1 MSIQNGKKPLSSK
14 PRQQSPA
21 SLEDIFGNTLSVDSE
36 MAESLGKK
44 GLEYRWISMKKYAD
58 MGNSH
63 ERAWR
68 PVKRSEC
75 GMIDQSSIINGS
87 DPDGYIRRGDL
98 VLAVRSKDL
107 GDKHRAFLKVQA
119 DRQKN
124 VQRDHANELKDFV
137 KKSGINAKI
146 SEGYDDEETE

>member
-14 PRQQSPA
+14 PRTQSPA
-21 SLEDIFGNTLSVDSE
+21 SLEDIFGNTLSVDPAI
-36 MAESLGKK
+36 AEAIGKK
-44 GLEYRWISMKKYAD
+44 GMEYRWISMKKYGD

-75 GMIDQSSIINGS
+75 GTIDPTSLTNGS

-98 VLAVRSKDL
+98 VLAVRNKDL

-124 VQRDHANELKDFV
+124 VQRDHANELKEFV
-137 KKSGINAKI
+137 KKSGINATI
-146 SEGYDDEETE
+146 SEGYGEEDSE

>member
-21 SLEDIFGNTLSVDSE
+21 SLEDIFGNTLGIEASISDAL
-36 MAESLGKK
+36 MKK
-44 GLEYRWISMKKYAD
+44 GLEYRWISMKKYGD

-75 GMIDQSSIINGS
+75 GIIDPTAITNGS

-107 GDKHRAFLKVQA
+107 GDKHRAFLKSQA
-119 DRQKN
+119 DRQRN
-124 VQRDHANELKDFV
+124 VQREHANELKEFV
-137 KKSGINAKI
+137 KKSGINATI
-146 SEGYDDEETE
+146 SEGYGEEENE